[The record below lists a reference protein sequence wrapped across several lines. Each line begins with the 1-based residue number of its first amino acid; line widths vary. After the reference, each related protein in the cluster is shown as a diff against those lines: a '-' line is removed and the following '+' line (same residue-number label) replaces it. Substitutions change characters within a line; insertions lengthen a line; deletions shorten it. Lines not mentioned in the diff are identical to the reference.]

1 MRKKECCYLL
11 LPALIFLAAC
21 QTLGQAKESPEIF
34 RDGTACSLIIS
45 QLNRVTAISVI
56 TADGQTKFF
65 DSISHE
71 LIVAPQKTNGKIPVA
86 FVETIVIQIPQGSL
100 LTAVASPFEINEA
113 MLQKLVS
120 AGFDVTHVRQFPKP
134 ILENP
139 NATDD
144 NNLVVKQLKLS
155 CFFLSLT
162 SQTIVVK

>member
-1 MRKKECCYLL
+1 MKKERCYLFL
-11 LPALIFLAAC
+11 SALTILAGC
-21 QTLGQAKESPEIF
+21 QTLGQAKQSPEIF
-34 RDGTACSLIIS
+34 RDGVACSLIIS

-56 TADGQTKFF
+56 TTDGQTKFF

-71 LIVAPQKTNGKIPVA
+71 LIVAPQETNGKIPAA
-86 FVETIVIQIPQGSL
+86 FVETIIIQSPRGSL
-100 LTAVASPFEINEA
+100 LTAIASPFEINGA

-120 AGFDVTHVRQFPKP
+120 AGFDVTHVRQLPEP

-139 NATDD
+139 DATDD